1 MPRLLLVDDNP
12 SIHKIAETL
21 LAATDVDLV
30 CAGSGAEALALVHQG
45 ERFDVALLDTSMLAM
60 DGWALLEQLRDLDAT
75 ATIPIAMMAGV
86 LDLVDPERLR
96 LAPIQGFLKKPVEL
110 RNLGERVQRLLETP
124 VEPRPKPEPPSPF
137 LTTPGFSLADHP
149 ELIVRVSDDVLVL
162 GPEDLAPE
170 APADEFDAELEA
182 APRSETGPGALDLEE
197 LDLDGLQGLTAEPM
211 PPQDVPTVEDLA
223 AIPEFSPEDAFPPS
237 SLEWSGLE
245 PVAEPRPEELP
256 LAESDADLF
265 TMESVVTDE
274 LPDLGEERP
283 GQALP
288 AFKAEE
294 DLSLFDWSDD
304 SDMLL
309 RDEPF
314 QTVPESTPEAAYDA
328 ALDAAPEAAPVAVLE
343 AEGGK
348 DSEADLDLELISG
361 VMLSGDLAEPAMADL
376 ETLETVPTPVPV
388 AEPLPVPRPL
398 PLPVPLPLS
407 GAALAD
413 PLAAVLA
420 DPVLMDQLARAV
432 VARLGDQALRE
443 IAWELMPEL
452 ADRLHRN

>member
-21 LAATDVDLV
+21 LAATDVELV
-30 CAGSGAEALALVHQG
+30 CAGSGAEALALVRQG
-45 ERFDVALLDTSMLAM
+45 EHFDVALLDTSMLAM
-60 DGWALLEQLRDLDAT
+60 DGWALLEQLRDLEAT
-75 ATIPIAMMAGV
+75 AAIPIAMMAGV

-96 LAPIQGFLKKPVEL
+96 QAPIQGFLKKPVEL

-149 ELIVRVSDDVLVL
+149 ELMVRLEDDVLIL

-170 APADEFDAELEA
+170 AEAELEA
-182 APRSETGPGALDLEE
+182 AAETGPGTLDLEE
-197 LDLDGLQGLTAEPM
+197 LDLDGLQGLTAEPE
-211 PPQDVPTVEDLA
+211 PEPEPARDAPTVEDLA

-245 PVAEPRPEELP
+245 PVAEPVPEEA

-265 TMESVVTDE
+265 TVESVVTDE
-274 LPDLGEERP
+274 LPDLGEEQP
-283 GQALP
+283 GQELP
-288 AFKAEE
+288 PLQPEE

-304 SDMLL
+304 SDTLV
-309 RDEPF
+309 RDEP
-314 QTVPESTPEAAYDA
+314 VAATPEADYDA
-328 ALDAAPEAAPVAVLE
+328 ALDAAPEAAPVAVLDE
-343 AEGGK
+343 APAPRHDPEG
-348 DSEADLDLELISG
+348 ELDLDLISG
-361 VMLSGDLAEPAMADL
+361 VILSGALPEPEENGMETL
-376 ETLETVPTPVPV
+376 ETLETVPAMAPV
-388 AEPLPVPRPL
+388 AEPLPVP
-398 PLPVPLPLS
+398 VP
-407 GAALAD
+407 AAAVAD

-452 ADRLHRN
+452 ADRLQRK